1 LRLNSAPQGQ
11 DYSIGWSDGENQ
23 AQSDWNSNLFSMS
36 SGGHNHCPDGHTNL
50 YCQGWNA
57 GYADEW
63 NRSIQANPNT
73 QPSNTG
79 QNWKGI
85 CNQIQPL
92 LVESCSQLVNPDGS
106 LTVPDGEKA
115 HTCISNGIALG
126 LGGLILSGGSV
137 TNLPLII
144 GGLKILSTQTG
155 CDGVVNWDN
164 LNLDQLN
171 LLRSIFH

>member
-1 LRLNSAPQGQ
+1 MRLNSAPQGQ

-50 YCQGWNA
+50 YCQGCNA